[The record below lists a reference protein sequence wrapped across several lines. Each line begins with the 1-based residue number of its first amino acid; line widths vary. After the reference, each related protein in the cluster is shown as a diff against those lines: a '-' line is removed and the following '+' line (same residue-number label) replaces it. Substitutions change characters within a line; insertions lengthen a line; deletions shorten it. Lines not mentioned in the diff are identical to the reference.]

1 MQIKKSPRDTEYAA
15 VPRFEEPD
23 YSSESTNQ
31 LNDSSHP
38 QSYDVRPNRPN
49 SSQPEREGSG
59 DGNLAA
65 VRSES
70 VIDRH
75 SSFDGHF
82 ETEQDLRV
90 EGTISGEVTCRGLFS
105 VEREATARAKIQAHD
120 AHIHGRVEG
129 DIVCSGKLQLS
140 STAHVTGTLKAAVL
154 VIEEGASVSGTVDTT
169 NSPPVTRKAPAP
181 AAAVEDAS
189 SAREPATVTRTTRR
203 DLPSFA
209 IVSSDDR
216 AAADRN

>member
-15 VPRFEEPD
+15 VPRFEDPD

-31 LNDSSHP
+31 LNDNSHP
-38 QSYDVRPNRPN
+38 QSYEVRANRPG
-49 SSQPEREGSG
+49 QVPTEREHSG

-90 EGTISGEVTCRGLFS
+90 EGTISGEVTCRGLLS

-129 DIVCSGKLQLS
+129 DIVCTGRLQLA

-154 VIEEGASVSGTVDTT
+154 VVEEGATVSGTVDTT
-169 NSPPVTRKAPAP
+169 NSPATARKSPAP
-181 AAAVEDAS
+181 VAAAEDPAAS
-189 SAREPATVTRTTRR
+189 REPATVTRTTRR

-216 AAADRN
+216 ATADRN